1 VGLVV
6 VIFFL
11 MGQEYGRDRH
21 HNRAEG
27 ASGVF
32 KKTTSVLSAPPGVI
46 VGIADPVRLDL
57 IRRLMEVEEAT
68 AAELS
73 ECCKASRPTVRRHL
87 EALVAVG
94 LVAAVEGTSDGY
106 TPGRPATRFSLAPEI
121 SASVRE
127 LLSPYRPA

>member
-1 VGLVV
+1 MERGH
-6 VIFFL
+6 
-11 MGQEYGRDRH
+11 GTDRH
-21 HNRAEG
+21 GRGRERIPG
-27 ASGVF
+27 EF
-32 KKTTSVLSAPPGVI
+32 KKTTSVFSASSGVI
-46 VGIADPVRLDL
+46 VGIADPVRLEL
-57 IRRLMEVEEAT
+57 IRRLTEVEEAT

-73 ECCKASRPTVRRHL
+73 ECCEASRPTVRRHL

-121 SASVRE
+121 SASVRA

>member
-1 VGLVV
+1 
-6 VIFFL
+6 
-11 MGQEYGRDRH
+11 MGRGTRADRH
-21 HNRAEG
+21 AGNPERRPNG
-27 ASGVF
+27 F
-32 KKTTSVLSAPPGVI
+32 KKTNSVFSTPPGVI
-46 VGIADPVRLDL
+46 VGIADPVRLEL
-57 IRRLMEVEEAT
+57 IRRLTEVEEAT

-73 ECCKASRPTVRRHL
+73 ECCEASRPTVRRHL

-121 SASVRE
+121 SASVRA